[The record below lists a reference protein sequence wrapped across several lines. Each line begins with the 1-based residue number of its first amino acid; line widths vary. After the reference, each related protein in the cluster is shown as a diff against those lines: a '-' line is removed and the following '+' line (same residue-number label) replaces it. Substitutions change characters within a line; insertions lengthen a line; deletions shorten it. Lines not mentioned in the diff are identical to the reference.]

1 MQTPPGIHIVFFRG
15 DREVRGTREAEGD
28 GGEFERRAGVVE
40 RARGG
45 VSDVESVCRAGHER
59 GSKGARAQD
68 VGDEKRNGGSV
79 GTCAVIG
86 TRGYSRCEER
96 VGVDCPG

>member
-15 DREVRGTREAEGD
+15 GREVRGTCEAEGD
-28 GGEFERRAGVVE
+28 GGEFERRARVVE

-59 GSKGARAQD
+59 GVKAQ
-68 VGDEKRNGGSV
+68 GRKTWGTRNGTGDRS
-79 GTCAVIG
+79 GRAL
-86 TRGYSRCEER
+86 
-96 VGVDCPG
+96 